1 MIESLQNNIQNDIA
15 KILINI
21 ILFIYSFVWLSIVG
35 DKVDPRLGQKIH
47 INIILL
53 KVQ

>member
-1 MIESLQNNIQNDIA
+1 MIGSLQNNIQNDVA
-15 KILINI
+15 R
-21 ILFIYSFVWLSIVG
+21 LSMVG
-35 DKVDPRLGQKIH
+35 DKVDPWLGHKIH